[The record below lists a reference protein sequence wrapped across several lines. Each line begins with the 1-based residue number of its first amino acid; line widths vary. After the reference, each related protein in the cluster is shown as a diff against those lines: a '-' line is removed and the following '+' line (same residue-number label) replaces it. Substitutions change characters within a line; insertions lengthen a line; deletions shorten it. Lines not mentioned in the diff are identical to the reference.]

1 MLLSLADHHTT
12 GKMAGGHA
20 VKMVGW
26 GVGTEGK
33 EAGVPYWKVANSWNP
48 CGRLNHRTAAR
59 TLIHRPYL
67 AHFCSFFRNF
77 FAVFSVLAPGIREV
91 APKTRGR
98 FRNGRKR
105 PEERVVAAD
114 PFLMDRYWGEKG
126 YFRIKRGNDE
136 CGIARSA
143 VASSEDAKWAAPSA
157 TNAF

>member
-1 MLLSLADHHTT
+1 
-12 GKMAGGHA
+12 MAGGHA

-48 CGRLNHRTAAR
+48 CDASVIERRPALLLIGHISSIFAR
-59 TLIHRPYL
+59 
-67 AHFCSFFRNF
+67 F
-77 FAVFSVLAPGIREV
+77 FAIAG
-91 APKTRGR
+91 GR
-98 FRNGRKR
+98 FRNGRKWPR
-105 PEERVVAAD
+105 KEWSTFHL
-114 PFLMDRYWGEKG
+114 FLLDRYWGEKG

-143 VASSEDAKWAAPSA
+143 VASSEDAKWAAPSV